1 MAARR
6 VVLHSWKGCSSGYK
20 TCEKAAQ
27 VVAFRVDMN
36 LAGSL
41 FDVFRLQRIELNEV
55 KDCLELNA
63 FLESALISHE
73 IEA

>member
-1 MAARR
+1 MAAQR
-6 VVLHSWKGCSSGYK
+6 VVLHRVKGCLVGYK
-20 TCEKAAQ
+20 TCERYAR

-41 FDVFRLQRIELNEV
+41 FEMFRLLRIELNDV

-63 FLESALISHE
+63 FLGNALILHG
-73 IEA
+73 IVG

>member
-1 MAARR
+1 M
-6 VVLHSWKGCSSGYK
+6 
-20 TCEKAAQ
+20 AAQ

-41 FDVFRLQRIELNEV
+41 FEMFRLLRIELNEV

-63 FLESALISHE
+63 FLGNALILHE
-73 IEA
+73 IALNLLIMHSLF

>member
-1 MAARR
+1 M
-6 VVLHSWKGCSSGYK
+6 
-20 TCEKAAQ
+20 AAQ

-41 FDVFRLQRIELNEV
+41 FEMFRLLRIELNEA

-63 FLESALISHE
+63 FFQNALILHE
-73 IEA
+73 IAT